1 MSAEET
7 AGAGAGARAIRKPP
21 LAAAF
26 AALATMLTSC
36 GGDSSQPGTP
46 AHLDY
51 IAGAIEPVL
60 TRGEEFVIEGVG
72 FGDDPG
78 LVLFTR
84 TGGGTIEVPVADS
97 LWSPFAIAST
107 VPDSAAAG
115 RVGLGIETAAGVRV
129 TMTIN
134 VLPRAT
140 IDPATLTW
148 VSRGVFPGATSG
160 IALTKAQFPG
170 VGTLPTSLYAVGG
183 AEPPALV
190 PDSLSGR
197 RVYVARV
204 TAGGGGGWGGG
215 GGAIATWNPSRLLP
229 APRAF
234 ATAVVGTPFNS
245 RFRGNALYVIGGLDS
260 TGRAQSSVFAA
271 DVTADS
277 VSNPFITL
285 EPLPAPRAGAIAV
298 IRHGRIYVLGGTDT
312 LGRPQSTVFIGRISP
327 TGHIDG
333 WFTQPA
339 LTGPRAYGAGI
350 ARKARVV
357 AIGGVADS
365 VPPGGGVAASTQRLV
380 TGDTAALSTLSGF
393 FTGGWGVGSA
403 LLPEG
408 RSQFALFDL
417 DSIVLVVGGMY
428 PGATTNSA
436 EMLAATV
443 VNDSVGPFAGPVG
456 ANRISDLMCQTE
468 PAGTLVGPAQVTWQE
483 ADGTRRGLVVGGL
496 DLATLTRRSCAWG
509 W

>member
-1 MSAEET
+1 
-7 AGAGAGARAIRKPP
+7 
-21 LAAAF
+21 
-26 AALATMLTSC
+26 MLTSC
-36 GGDSSQPGTP
+36 GSDSAQPGTP
-46 AHLDY
+46 LHIDY
-51 IAGAIEPVL
+51 VAGAIEPVL
-60 TRGEEFVIEGVG
+60 TRGEEFVIEGYG

-84 TGGGTIEVPVADS
+84 SGGGTIERAVADS
-97 LWSPFAIAST
+97 AWTPFAIAVT

-115 RVGLGIETAAGVRV
+115 RVGLGVETAAGARV
-129 TMTIN
+129 TATIN
-134 VLPRAT
+134 VLPRST

-148 VSRGVFPGATSG
+148 VSRGTFPGATSG
-160 IALTKAQFPG
+160 IALAKAQFPG
-170 VGTLPTSLYAVGG
+170 TGTLPTSLYAVGG

-190 PDSLSGR
+190 PDPISGR

-204 TAGGGGGWGGG
+204 TT
-215 GGAIATWNPSRLLP
+215 GGAGTIGAWNSSRLLP
-229 APRAF
+229 DARAF

-260 TGRAQSSVFAA
+260 VGRAQPSVFAA

-277 VSNPFITL
+277 VNNAFITL

-298 IRHGRIYVLGGTDT
+298 IRHGRIYVLGGTDA
-312 LGRPQSTVFIGRISP
+312 LGRPQNTVFTGRIGA
-327 TGHIDG
+327 TGRIDG

-350 ARKARVV
+350 AREGRVFT
-357 AIGGVADS
+357 IGGVADS
-365 VPPGGGVAASTQRLV
+365 VPPGGGLAPGNQRLV

-393 FTGGWGVGSA
+393 FTGGWGVGPA

-417 DSIVLVVGGMY
+417 DSILLVVGGVY
-428 PGATTNSA
+428 AGAATNSA
-436 EMLAATV
+436 EMLAATI
-443 VNDSVGPFAGPVG
+443 VNDSLGPFTGPMG
-456 ANRISDLMCQTE
+456 ANRIADLMCQTE
-468 PAGTLVGPAQVTWQE
+468 PAGTLVEAAQVTWQE
-483 ADGTRRGLVVGGL
+483 ADGTRRGLLVGGL
-496 DLATLTRRSCAWG
+496 DLATQARRSCAWG

>member
-1 MSAEET
+1 M
-7 AGAGAGARAIRKPP
+7 
-21 LAAAF
+21 
-26 AALATMLTSC
+26 
-36 GGDSSQPGTP
+36 
-46 AHLDY
+46 
-51 IAGAIEPVL
+51 L
-60 TRGEEFVIEGVG
+60 TRGEEFIIEGFG
-72 FGDDPG
+72 FGDTAG

-84 TGGGTIEVPVADS
+84 IGGGTIESPVADS
-97 LWSPFAIAST
+97 LWSPFAIAFT

-115 RVGLGIETAAGVRV
+115 HVGFGIETAAGVRV
-129 TMTIN
+129 TATIN
-134 VLPRAT
+134 VLPRAP

-148 VSRGVFPGATSG
+148 MSRGTFPGATSG

-170 VGTLPTSLYAVGG
+170 IGTLPTSLYAVGG
-183 AEPPALV
+183 AEPPAMV
-190 PDSLSGR
+190 PDSITGR

-204 TAGGGGGWGGG
+204 TT
-215 GGAIATWNPSRLLP
+215 GGAGAIGAWNTGGRLLP
-229 APRAF
+229 AARAF

-260 TGRAQSSVFAA
+260 VGRAQSSVFAA
-271 DVTADS
+271 DVTPDS
-277 VSNPFITL
+277 VNNPFIPL

-312 LGRPQSTVFIGRISP
+312 LGRPQSTVFTGRIAA

-350 ARKARVV
+350 AREGRVV

-365 VPPGGGVAASTQRLV
+365 VPPGGGLAAGSQRLV
-380 TGDTAALSTLSGF
+380 TGDTAAVSTLSGF
-393 FTGGWGVGSA
+393 FTGGWGVGPG

-428 PGATTNSA
+428 AGAATNSA

-443 VNDSVGPFAGPVG
+443 VNDSVGPFGGAVG
-456 ANRISDLMCQTE
+456 TNRISDLMCQTD

-483 ADGTRRGLVVGGL
+483 ADGTRRGLLVGGL
-496 DLATLTRRSCAWG
+496 DLNTQARRSCVWG

>member
-1 MSAEET
+1 MVS
-7 AGAGAGARAIRKPP
+7 
-21 LAAAF
+21 
-26 AALATMLTSC
+26 AALATILTSC
-36 GGDSSQPGTP
+36 GGDSSQPAP
-46 AHLDY
+46 VRIDY

-60 TRGEEFVIEGVG
+60 TRGEAFVVEGYG

-78 LVLFTR
+78 VVLFTR
-84 TGGGTIEVPVADS
+84 IGGGTIESAVVDS
-97 LWSPFAIAST
+97 AWTPFAIAFT
-107 VPDSAAAG
+107 VPESAAAG
-115 RVGLGIETAAGVRV
+115 HVGFGIQTAAGVRV
-129 TMTIN
+129 TATIN
-134 VLPRAT
+134 VLPRST

-148 VSRGVFPGATSG
+148 VSRGTFPGATSG
-160 IALTKAQFPG
+160 IALAKAQFPG

-190 PDSLSGR
+190 PDSISGR

-204 TAGGGGGWGGG
+204 TTAGA
-215 GGAIATWNPSRLLP
+215 GAIGAWNASRLLP
-229 APRAF
+229 AARAF

-260 TGRAQSSVFAA
+260 AGRAQSSVFAA
-271 DVTADS
+271 DVTGDS
-277 VSNPFITL
+277 VSNAFITV
-285 EPLPAPRAGAIAV
+285 EPLPAPRAGAIGV

-312 LGRPQSTVFIGRISP
+312 LGRPQNTVFTGRIGA

-350 ARKARVV
+350 AREGRVFT
-357 AIGGVADS
+357 IGGVADS
-365 VPPGGGVAASTQRLV
+365 VPPGGGMAAGNQRLV

-393 FTGGWGVGSA
+393 FTGGWGVGLA

-408 RSQFALFDL
+408 RSQFALFDV
-417 DSIVLVVGGMY
+417 DSILLVVGGMY
-428 PGATTNSA
+428 AGASTNAA

-443 VNDSVGPFAGPVG
+443 VNDSVGAFTGPVG
-456 ANRISDLMCQTE
+456 TNRIADLMCQTE

-483 ADGTRRGLVVGGL
+483 ADGTRRGLLVGGL
-496 DLATLTRRSCAWG
+496 DLVTQGRRSCAWG

>member
-1 MSAEET
+1 MSVEET
-7 AGAGAGARAIRKPP
+7 AGGRAIRKLPV
-21 LAAAF
+21 AAAC
-26 AALATMLTSC
+26 AALTTILTSC
-36 GGDSSQPGTP
+36 GGDSSQPSTAVGI
-46 AHLDY
+46 DY

-60 TRGEEFVIEGVG
+60 TRGEKFVVEGFG

-84 TGGGTIEVPVADS
+84 IGGGTIESPVADS
-97 LWSPFAIAST
+97 LWSPFAVAVT

-115 RVGLGIETAAGVRV
+115 HVGFGIETAAGVRV
-129 TMTIN
+129 TATIN
-134 VLPRAT
+134 VVPRAT
-140 IDPATLTW
+140 VDPATLTW
-148 VSRGVFPGATSG
+148 VARGSFPGATSG

-204 TAGGGGGWGGG
+204 TTGG
-215 GGAIATWNPSRLLP
+215 GGAVGAWSPSRLLLP
-229 APRAF
+229 AARAF
-234 ATAVVGTPFNS
+234 ATAAVGTPFNS

-260 TGRAQSSVFAA
+260 AGRAQSSVFAA
-271 DVTADS
+271 DITADS
-277 VSNPFITL
+277 VSNPFITV

-312 LGRPQSTVFIGRISP
+312 LGRAQTTVFTGRIGA

-339 LTGPRAYGAGI
+339 LAGARAYGAGI
-350 ARKARVV
+350 ARQGRVV

-365 VPPGGGVAASTQRLV
+365 VPPGGGVAAGTQRLV
-380 TGDTAALSTLSGF
+380 TGDTAAVSTLSGF
-393 FTGGWGVGSA
+393 FTGGWGVGAA

-428 PGATTNSA
+428 AGAATNSA

-483 ADGTRRGLVVGGL
+483 ADGTRRGLLVGGL
-496 DLATLTRRSCAWG
+496 DLTTQARRSCAWG

>member
-1 MSAEET
+1 M
-7 AGAGAGARAIRKPP
+7 
-21 LAAAF
+21 
-26 AALATMLTSC
+26 
-36 GGDSSQPGTP
+36 
-46 AHLDY
+46 
-51 IAGAIEPVL
+51 L
-60 TRGEEFVIEGVG
+60 TRGEQFVVEGFG

-78 LVLFTR
+78 LALFTR
-84 TGGGTIEVPVADS
+84 IGGGTIESPVPDS
-97 LWSPFAIAST
+97 LWSPFVVAFT

-115 RVGLGIETAAGVRV
+115 HVGFGIETAAGVRV
-129 TMTIN
+129 TTTIN

-140 IDPATLTW
+140 IDPATLSW
-148 VSRGVFPGATSG
+148 VSRGFFPGATSG
-160 IALTKAQFPG
+160 IALTTAQFPG
-170 VGTLPTSLYAVGG
+170 AGILPTSLYAVGG
-183 AEPPALV
+183 AEPPAMV
-190 PDSLSGR
+190 PDSVTGR

-204 TAGGGGGWGGG
+204 TPGG
-215 GGAIATWNPSRLLP
+215 GGAIGAWNASRLLP
-229 APRAF
+229 AARAF

-260 TGRAQSSVFAA
+260 AGRAQSSVFAA

-277 VSNPFITL
+277 VSSPFITV

-312 LGRPQSTVFIGRISP
+312 LGRPQHTVFTGRIGA

-350 ARKARVV
+350 AREGRVV

-365 VPPGGGVAASTQRLV
+365 VPAGGGLAPGTQRLV
-380 TGDTAALSTLSGF
+380 TGDTAELSTLSGF
-393 FTGGWGVGSA
+393 LTSGWGAGPA

-428 PGATTNSA
+428 AGATTNSA

-456 ANRISDLMCQTE
+456 ANRISDLMCETE

-483 ADGTRRGLVVGGL
+483 ADGTRRGLLVGGL
-496 DLATLTRRSCAWG
+496 DLATQARRSCVWG

>member
-1 MSAEET
+1 M
-7 AGAGAGARAIRKPP
+7 
-21 LAAAF
+21 
-26 AALATMLTSC
+26 
-36 GGDSSQPGTP
+36 
-46 AHLDY
+46 
-51 IAGAIEPVL
+51 L
-60 TRGEEFVIEGVG
+60 TRGEEFVIEGFG
-72 FGDDPG
+72 FGDTAG

-84 TGGGTIEVPVADS
+84 IGGGTIERPVADS
-97 LWSPFAIAST
+97 LWSPFAIAFT

-115 RVGLGIETAAGVRV
+115 HVGFAIETAAGVRV
-129 TMTIN
+129 SATIN
-134 VLPRAT
+134 VLPRAPL
-140 IDPATLTW
+140 DPATITW
-148 VSRGVFPGATSG
+148 VSRGTFPGASSG

-170 VGTLPTSLYAVGG
+170 IGTLPTSLYAVGG
-183 AEPPALV
+183 AEPPAMV
-190 PDSLSGR
+190 PDSITGR

-204 TAGGGGGWGGG
+204 TT
-215 GGAIATWNPSRLLP
+215 GGAGAIGAWNTGGRLLP
-229 APRAF
+229 AARAF

-260 TGRAQSSVFAA
+260 VGRAQSSVFAA
-271 DVTADS
+271 DVTPDS
-277 VSNPFITL
+277 VNNPFTPL

-312 LGRPQSTVFIGRISP
+312 LGRPQSTVFTGRIGA

-339 LTGPRAYGAGI
+339 LAGPRAYGAGI
-350 ARKARVV
+350 AREGRVV

-365 VPPGGGVAASTQRLV
+365 VPPGGGLAAGSQRLV
-380 TGDTAALSTLSGF
+380 TGDTAAVSTLSGF
-393 FTGGWGVGSA
+393 FTGGWGVGPG

-428 PGATTNSA
+428 AGAATNSA

-443 VNDSVGPFAGPVG
+443 VNDSVGPFEGPVG
-456 ANRISDLMCQTE
+456 TNRISDLMCQID

-483 ADGTRRGLVVGGL
+483 ADGTRRGLLVGGL
-496 DLATLTRRSCAWG
+496 DLTTQARRSCVWG

>member
-1 MSAEET
+1 M
-7 AGAGAGARAIRKPP
+7 AGAIRKP
-21 LAAAF
+21 AAAAL
-26 AALATMLTSC
+26 AALATILTSC
-36 GGDSSQPGTP
+36 GGDSSQPSTP
-46 AHLDY
+46 AGIDY

-60 TRGEEFVIEGVG
+60 TRGEEFVVEGFG

-84 TGGGTIEVPVADS
+84 IGGGTIESPVADS
-97 LWSPFAIAST
+97 LWSPFAIAFT

-115 RVGLGIETAAGVRV
+115 HVGFGVETAAGARV
-129 TMTIN
+129 TATIN

-140 IDPATLTW
+140 INPATLTW
-148 VSRGVFPGATSG
+148 VSRGTFPGATSG

-183 AEPPALV
+183 AEPPAMV

-204 TAGGGGGWGGG
+204 TTAG
-215 GGAIATWNPSRLLP
+215 GGAIGTWKPNRLLP
-229 APRAF
+229 AARAF

-260 TGRAQSSVFAA
+260 AGRAQSSVFAA

-277 VSNPFITL
+277 VTNPFITL

-312 LGRPQSTVFIGRISP
+312 LGRPQTTVFTGRIGD

-350 ARKARVV
+350 ARAGRVV
-357 AIGGVADS
+357 AIGGVSDS
-365 VPPGGGVAASTQRLV
+365 VPPGGGVAAGTQRLV
-380 TGDTAALSTLSGF
+380 TGDTAAVSPLSGF
-393 FTGGWGVGSA
+393 FTGGWGVGTA

-417 DSIVLVVGGMY
+417 DSIVLAVGGMY
-428 PGATTNSA
+428 AGAATNSA

-443 VNDSVGPFAGPVG
+443 VKDSVGPFTGPAG

-483 ADGTRRGLVVGGL
+483 ADGARRGLLVGGL
-496 DLATLTRRSCAWG
+496 DLATQARRSCVWG